1 MISPIW
7 GQHIQSCFLY
17 AQRSADRFQPAIHI
31 NMSLV
36 FEFASGIRCSS
47 EVYSTEFNKDSVMNP
62 RLKATGR
69 NGAVS
74 VKS

>member
-1 MISPIW
+1 MD
-7 GQHIQSCFLY
+7 
-17 AQRSADRFQPAIHI
+17 AQFQPAIHI

-36 FEFASGIRCSS
+36 FEFASGIQYLS
-47 EVYSTEFNKDSVMNP
+47 EAYSTEFNKDSVMNP

-69 NGAVS
+69 NSGVS